1 MTATIEKPR
10 LQARYNSDVKDE
22 VVKEFNLNN
31 VSQAPRLV
39 KIVINVAIGRY
50 LDNQKLKPEIRDTVT
65 ATLTKISGQKPVEIK
80 AKKSV
85 SNFKVRE
92 GAPSAFMV
100 TVRNDKMWHFLDRLI
115 HSLFQGSRTSEG

>member
-10 LQARYNSDVKDE
+10 LQAKYSDEVKDQ
-22 VVKEFNLNN
+22 VIKEFDLNN
-31 VSQAPRLV
+31 VSQAPKLS

-50 LDNQKLKPEIRDTVT
+50 LDNQKLKPEIRDTVI
-65 ATLTKISGQKPVEIK
+65 ATLTKISGQKPIEIK

-92 GAPSAFMV
+92 GAHQHL
-100 TVRNDKMWHFLDRLI
+100 W
-115 HSLFQGSRTSEG
+115 SR